1 MLALTNLTNKR
12 MNVALLSIGMLL
24 TSFAALVSG
33 LFVVNRRCWV
43 VPCAHR
49 HRGDHGELLGL
60 KVRSGDSFSA
70 LVTNAAALGFAWWV
84 FQLFFVGSEAN
95 LTSSKFLYLRG
106 FSVALSIQLFQAS
119 MLWVEESGTVGTFV
133 HRGQE
138 HINTPGMSATIPN
151 VPLLHALQSL
161 SFFSNLTFVLGCAIA
176 VFLLKYSNELLS
188 ENEYQSIPSS
198 SSEVVRGGNG
208 SGGRRQSRGARYEHE
223 SSHGGGGSSGNGS
236 ASKSKHGKKKRKE
249 KKKHQKF
256 GSDFDV
262 ESNTNVFDD
271 VTSED
276 L

>member
-1 MLALTNLTNKR
+1 
-12 MNVALLSIGMLL
+12 
-24 TSFAALVSG
+24 
-33 LFVVNRRCWV
+33 
-43 VPCAHR
+43 
-49 HRGDHGELLGL
+49 
-60 KVRSGDSFSA
+60 
-70 LVTNAAALGFAWWV
+70 
-84 FQLFFVGSEAN
+84 
-95 LTSSKFLYLRG
+95 
-106 FSVALSIQLFQAS
+106 

-138 HINTPGMSATIPN
+138 HIKTPGMSATIPN

-161 SFFSNLTFVLGCAIA
+161 AFFSNLTFVLGSAIA

-198 SSEVVRGGNG
+198 NSEVVRG
-208 SGGRRQSRGARYEHE
+208 SGVSGRRRGARYEYE
-223 SSHGGGGSSGNGS
+223 SSHGGGSSGNGS

-249 KKKHQKF
+249 KRKQQKF